1 MTKAA
6 LDTISSEDACDRRFA
21 AGGEIEPSKMS
32 AVLEAE
38 PASGGV
44 LAQNIIH
51 FARALREAG
60 VPLGPGAVV
69 DALAAVEAAGVGNR
83 EDFYTTLHAVLVKKH
98 EHSLLFEQAF
108 RIFWK
113 RKGFLEKLIAMLSPR
128 APSKSDPKPPEAG
141 AGRVAEAL
149 FKSIHDRAK
158 PAPAIELDARLTMS
172 AAEILRSKDFAQMSA
187 AEIEEARK
195 AIKRLA
201 MPEDKRR
208 TRRFAPGGRPAR
220 IDARRSFRRSLQPGG
235 AIDLEFRSAVYR
247 APPVVALCDISGSM
261 NEYTRL
267 FLHFLHGLG
276 ETRRVSTFL
285 FGTRLTN
292 VTRAM
297 RARDPDD
304 ALARC
309 SAMAVDWSGGTR
321 IGEALGRFNR
331 DWSRRV
337 LGQGAITLLITD
349 GLERDNLGKL
359 EAEMERLAK
368 SSRRVIWVNPLLRF
382 GDFAAKAGGI
392 RTMLPYVD
400 SFRPIHNLASMADL
414 CQALSGGRGSSDDPK
429 ARLLAVD

>member
-1 MTKAA
+1 
-6 LDTISSEDACDRRFA
+6 
-21 AGGEIEPSKMS
+21 MS
-32 AVLEAE
+32 AILEAE
-38 PASGGV
+38 PAGGGV

-51 FARALREAG
+51 FARALRDAG
-60 VPLGPGAVV
+60 VPLGPGAVL
-69 DALAAVEAAGVGNR
+69 DALAAVEAAGIGDR
-83 EDFYTTLHAVLVKKH
+83 EDFYTTLHAVFVKKH
-98 EHSLLFEQAF
+98 EHSLLFDQAF
-108 RIFWK
+108 QIFWR
-113 RKGFLEKLIAMLSPR
+113 RKGLLEKLIAMLSPQ
-128 APSKSDPKPPEAG
+128 APSRPDLKRPEAG
-141 AGRVAEAL
+141 ASRVADAL
-149 FKSIHDRAK
+149 FKSVHDRAK
-158 PAPAIELDARLTMS
+158 PVPAIEFDARLTMS
-172 AAEILRSKDFAQMSA
+172 GAEILRSKDFAQMTA
-187 AEIEEARK
+187 AEIEDARK

-235 AIDLEFRSAVYR
+235 VIDLEFRSAVER

-267 FLHFLHGLG
+267 FLHFLHALG

-309 SAMAVDWSGGTR
+309 SAMAFDWSGGTR
-321 IGEALGRFNR
+321 IGEALARFNR

-337 LGQGAITLLITD
+337 LGQGAIMLLITD
-349 GLERDNLGKL
+349 GLERDNLDRL
-359 EAEMERLAK
+359 RAEMERLAK
-368 SSRRVIWVNPLLRF
+368 SSRRIIWVNPLLRY

-392 RTMLPYVD
+392 RAMLPYVD

-414 CQALSGGRGSSDDPK
+414 CQALSGDRDLVHDPK
-429 ARLLAVD
+429 ARLLAVN

>member
-1 MTKAA
+1 
-6 LDTISSEDACDRRFA
+6 
-21 AGGEIEPSKMS
+21 MS
-32 AVLEAE
+32 AILEAE
-38 PASGGV
+38 PAGGGV

-51 FARALREAG
+51 FVRALRDAG
-60 VPLGPGAVV
+60 MPLGPGAVLDV
-69 DALAAVEAAGVGNR
+69 LAAVEAAGIGDR
-83 EDFYTTLHAVLVKKH
+83 EDFYTTLHAVFVKKH
-98 EHSLLFEQAF
+98 EHSLLFDQAS
-108 RIFWK
+108 RIFWR
-113 RKGFLEKLIAMLSPR
+113 RKGFIEKLIAMLSPQV
-128 APSKSDPKPPEAG
+128 PSRPDLKPPEAG
-141 AGRVAEAL
+141 ASRVADAL
-149 FKSIHDRAK
+149 FKSGHDRAK
-158 PAPAIELDARLTMS
+158 PTPPIELDARLMS
-172 AAEILRSKDFAQMSA
+172 GAEVLRSKDFAQMTA
-187 AEIEEARK
+187 AEIAEARK
-195 AIKRLA
+195 AIKRLV

-220 IDARRSFRRSLQPGG
+220 IDVRRSLRRSLQPGG
-235 AIDLEFRSAVYR
+235 VIDLEFRSAIER

-267 FLHFLHGLG
+267 FLHFLHALG

-309 SAMAVDWSGGTR
+309 SGLAVDWSGGTR
-321 IGEALGRFNR
+321 IGDALHRFNR

-349 GLERDNLGKL
+349 GLERDNLDKL
-359 EAEMERLAK
+359 KAEMERLAK

-392 RTMLPYVD
+392 RAILPHVG

-414 CQALSGGRGSSDDPK
+414 CRALSGETDLSRDPK
-429 ARLLAVD
+429 VRLLAVD

>member
-1 MTKAA
+1 
-6 LDTISSEDACDRRFA
+6 
-21 AGGEIEPSKMS
+21 MS
-32 AVLEAE
+32 AILEAE

-60 VPLGPGAVV
+60 VRLGPGAVL
-69 DALAAVEAAGVGNR
+69 DALAAVEAAGIGDR
-83 EDFYTTLHAVLVKKH
+83 EDFYTTLHAVFVKKH
-98 EHSLLFEQAF
+98 EDSLLFDQAF

-113 RKGFLEKLIAMLSPR
+113 RKGFIEKLIAMLSPR
-128 APSKSDPKPPEAG
+128 APSRPEVKPPEAG
-141 AGRVAEAL
+141 ASRVADAL
-149 FKSIHDRAK
+149 FKSVRDHAK
-158 PAPAIELDARLTMS
+158 PVPSAEFDARLTMS

-201 MPEDKRR
+201 MPADKLQ

-235 AIDLEFRSAVYR
+235 VIDLEFRSAVER

-267 FLHFLHGLG
+267 FLHFLHALG

-292 VTRAM
+292 VSRAM

-309 SAMAVDWSGGTR
+309 ASMAVDWSGGTR
-321 IGEALGRFNR
+321 IGEALARFNR

-349 GLERDNLGKL
+349 GLERDNLDTL

-368 SSRRVIWVNPLLRF
+368 SSRRIIWVNPLLRY
-382 GDFAAKAGGI
+382 GDFAAKAGGFELCCRMSI
-392 RTMLPYVD
+392 RSCQSTISPAWQNFARHCRAVET
-400 SFRPIHNLASMADL
+400 RPTIRR
-414 CQALSGGRGSSDDPK
+414 RGSSPSIDFP
-429 ARLLAVD
+429 L

>member
-1 MTKAA
+1 
-6 LDTISSEDACDRRFA
+6 
-21 AGGEIEPSKMS
+21 MS
-32 AVLEAE
+32 AILEAE

-44 LAQNIIH
+44 LAQNITH
-51 FARALREAG
+51 FARALRDAG
-60 VPLGPGAVV
+60 VPLGPGAVL
-69 DALAAVEAAGVGNR
+69 DALAAVEAAGIGDR
-83 EDFYTTLHAVLVKKH
+83 EDFYTTLHAVFVKKH
-98 EHSLLFEQAF
+98 EHSLLFDQAF

-113 RKGFLEKLIAMLSPR
+113 RKGLLEKLVAMLSPQ
-128 APSKSDPKPPEAG
+128 APSRPDLKPPEAG
-141 AGRVAEAL
+141 ASRVADAL
-149 FKSIHDRAK
+149 FKSARDRAK
-158 PAPAIELDARLTMS
+158 KAPAIEFDARLTMS
-172 AAEILRSKDFAQMSA
+172 GAEILRSKDFAQMTA

-195 AIKRLA
+195 AINRLA
-201 MPEDKRR
+201 MPDDKRR

-235 AIDLEFRSAVYR
+235 VIDLELRSAVER

-267 FLHFLHGLG
+267 FLHFLHALS
-276 ETRRVSTFL
+276 ERRRVSTFL

-309 SAMAVDWSGGTR
+309 SALAVDWSGGTR
-321 IGEALGRFNR
+321 IGEALARFNR

-337 LGQGAITLLITD
+337 LAQGATTLLITD
-349 GLERDNLGKL
+349 GLERDSLDKL
-359 EAEMERLAK
+359 KSEMERLAK
-368 SSRRVIWVNPLLRF
+368 SSRRIIWVNPLLRY

-392 RTMLPYVD
+392 RAMLPHVD

-414 CQALSGGRGSSDDPK
+414 CRALSGETDLSSDPK

>member
-1 MTKAA
+1 
-6 LDTISSEDACDRRFA
+6 
-21 AGGEIEPSKMS
+21 MS
-32 AVLEAE
+32 ALLEAE
-38 PASGGV
+38 PASGGT
-44 LAQNIIH
+44 LAENITH

-60 VPLGPGAVV
+60 IPLGPGAVL
-69 DALAAVEAAGVGNR
+69 DALAAVEAAGIGDR
-83 EDFYTTLHAVLVKKH
+83 ADFYTTLHAIFVKKH
-98 EHSLLFEQAF
+98 EHSLLFDQAF

-113 RKGFLEKLIAMLSPR
+113 RKGFIEKLIAMMSPR
-128 APSKSDPKPPEAG
+128 VPTKSDPKSPEAG
-141 AGRVAEAL
+141 ASRVADAL
-149 FKSIHDRAK
+149 FKQVHDRAK
-158 PAPAIELDARLTMS
+158 PAPAIELDARLTTS
-172 AAEILRSKDFAQMSA
+172 AAEILRSKDFAQMTA

-201 MPEDKRR
+201 IPEDKRR
-208 TRRFAPGGRPAR
+208 TRRFAPGGRPPR

-235 AIDLEFRSAVYR
+235 VIDLDFRSPIDR

-267 FLHFLHGLG
+267 FLHFLHVLS

-309 SAMAVDWSGGTR
+309 SAMAMDWSGGTR
-321 IGEALGRFNR
+321 IGEALHRFNR

-349 GLERDNLGKL
+349 GLERDNLDKL
-359 EAEMERLAK
+359 ASEMERLAK

-392 RTMLPYVD
+392 RTMLPHVD

-414 CQALSGGRGSSDDPK
+414 CRALSGDKDLAHDSK
-429 ARLLAVD
+429 ARLLAVG

>member
-1 MTKAA
+1 
-6 LDTISSEDACDRRFA
+6 
-21 AGGEIEPSKMS
+21 MS
-32 AVLEAE
+32 AILEAE

-44 LAQNIIH
+44 LAQNIVH

-83 EDFYTTLHAVLVKKH
+83 EDFYTTLHAVFVKKH
-98 EHSLLFEQAF
+98 EHSLLFDQAF

-113 RKGFLEKLIAMLSPR
+113 RKGFIEKLIAMLSPR

-141 AGRVAEAL
+141 ASRVADAL
-149 FKSIHDRAK
+149 FKTVHDRAK
-158 PAPAIELDARLTMS
+158 PAPEVELDARLTMS

-201 MPEDKRR
+201 MPEDNRR

-220 IDARRSFRRSLQPGG
+220 VDARRSFRRSLQPGG
-235 AIDLEFRSAVYR
+235 VIDLEFRSPIDR

-267 FLHFLHGLG
+267 FLHFLHALG

-304 ALARC
+304 ALAKC
-309 SAMAVDWSGGTR
+309 SAMALDWSGGTR
-321 IGEALGRFNR
+321 IGEALHRFNR

-349 GLERDNLGKL
+349 GLERDDLDKLG
-359 EAEMERLAK
+359 AEMERLAK

-382 GDFAAKAGGI
+382 DDFAAKAGG
-392 RTMLPYVD
+392 
-400 SFRPIHNLASMADL
+400 F
-414 CQALSGGRGSSDDPK
+414 
-429 ARLLAVD
+429 